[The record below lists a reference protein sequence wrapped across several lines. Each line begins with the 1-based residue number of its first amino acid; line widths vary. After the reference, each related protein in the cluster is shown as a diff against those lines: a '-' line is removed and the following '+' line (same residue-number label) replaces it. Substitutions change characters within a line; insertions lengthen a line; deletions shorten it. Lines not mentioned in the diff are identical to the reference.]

1 MKTKYIITDPCY
13 LISGKEWSRVYTS
26 AEVFCKKEGT
36 FNDFRRFREIHEV
49 EIAAW
54 LEFET
59 GSKAFVSSTGYGD
72 WENSLLSIDGEKKSH
87 VGYFMADSGL
97 VCVAKVSKELE
108 DTVKDLDSR
117 GLEGLAAVFEAEGE
131 ITVEMDTSDSSR
143 TVISIKDEAGNSWRT
158 LKHGE

>member
-72 WENSLLSIDGEKKSH
+72 WENSLFSIDGKNKEH
-87 VGYFMADSGL
+87 VGDFMADSGL

-108 DTVKDLDSR
+108 DIAEDLDR
-117 GLEGLAAVFEAEGE
+117 HGLAAVFEAEGE
-131 ITVEMDTSDSSR
+131 ITVEMDTSDSSW